1 MGARGGARLQLHCS
15 KIGLAINFQQNLL
28 MALNDMFDSNSIECL
43 DSVQITISLDGKR
56 VLIDLANLTVKC
68 EDDDL
73 EKIVSTVIKQLS
85 SLS

>member
-1 MGARGGARLQLHCS
+1 
-15 KIGLAINFQQNLL
+15 
-28 MALNDMFDSNSIECL
+28 MFDSNSIECL
-43 DSVQITISLDGKR
+43 DSEQITISLDGKR

-73 EKIVSTVIKQLS
+73 EKIVSTVIKHLS

>member
-1 MGARGGARLQLHCS
+1 
-15 KIGLAINFQQNLL
+15 

-43 DSVQITISLDGKR
+43 DSEQITISLDGKR